1 MAASKDL
8 YAWCHM
14 LRKWAEEVEAPEFR
28 ERMLQLA
35 TDLERKARNKEIAER
50 QLV

>member
-8 YAWCHM
+8 YAWCHT
-14 LRKWAEEVEAPEFR
+14 LRRWADEVEELRFR
-28 ERMLQLA
+28 ERMLELA
-35 TDLERKARNKEIAER
+35 SDLEREARNKEIAER